1 MQICYPCISIVVVSG
16 AGVHFGCCC
25 PSSRLYDTKALCL
38 LLRAGGGGGGSS
50 IYARQTLEDL
60 KSMIL
65 NHDFKSNFA

>member
-38 LLRAGGGGGGSS
+38 LLRAGGGGGVVV
-50 IYARQTLEDL
+50 
-60 KSMIL
+60 SMLDRPWKIL
-65 NHDFKSNFA
+65 NQ